1 MRLIDADALK
11 EKLDEL
17 EPYIDCDEN
26 STTWIQSD
34 EVYNAI
40 NNAQTVPQDCS
51 DCKRYDSPYFEVKF
65 DKEQMQE
72 IVDKAKAE
80 VLASI
85 ERPQGELKEYKPL
98 ELDYNVK
105 SAVEN
110 LKTAYWSN
118 DTEKYAKA
126 FTEAEEI
133 IISAICHHGYIVMK
147 GGAE

>member
-11 EKLDEL
+11 KRVDE
-17 EPYIDCDEN
+17 IFAN
-26 STTWIQSD
+26 D
-34 EVYNAI
+34 EVEFKDLIDNAP
-40 NNAQTVPQDCS
+40 TVEPTT
-51 DCKRYDSPYFEVKF
+51 KPMVEVKF

-72 IVDKAKAE
+72 LVDKAKAE

-98 ELDYNVK
+98 EVDYNVK
-105 SAVEN
+105 AAVEN

-118 DTEKYAKA
+118 DSEKYAKA
-126 FTEAEEI
+126 FTEADQMI
-133 IISAICHHGYIVMK
+133 VSAICHYGYIVVK